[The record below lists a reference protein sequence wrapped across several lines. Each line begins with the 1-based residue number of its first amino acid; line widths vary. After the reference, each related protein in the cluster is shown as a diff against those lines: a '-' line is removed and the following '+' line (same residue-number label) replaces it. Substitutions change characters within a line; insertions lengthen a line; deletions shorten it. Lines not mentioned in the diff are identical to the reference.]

1 MSEIEL
7 HGGKNQS
14 KKDRDEIFFFKSEIE
29 SH

>member
-7 HGGKNQS
+7 HDDKNQS
-14 KKDRDEIFFFKSEIE
+14 KKDRDEIFFKIEIE